1 MGQSGSY
8 ECDSESRSYLREYHA
23 ERKPKYDKK
32 FSRPSDSQKEKK
44 TVDLEE
50 KESFKSS
57 TAEGPSTEIICG
69 DTFPI
74 EGHQGDLFFDTGA
87 ADLYVLDQDEW
98 KLKKNLTSCILNT
111 SFYDDLVIGF
121 TAQDAQDNKIKY
133 YTTGCPSGSCEIDRK
148 SPCECNEN
156 IVINV
161 GDIAAQQ
168 NNSYRIDLFNK
179 GCQYT
184 LRLSP
189 RIIWDDG
196 SNKEIE
202 RYVNIG
208 DISMVNYAGDYKSVV
223 PITLDPMDLKEP
235 ITLEKF
241 NARYAAINPFIGYTY
256 LSLYSRSDMLG
267 KHKMYLYIFS
277 DPILNTN
284 QRSTSE
290 CSSGGVDQRSML
302 EHSSSS
308 SGIDQ
313 RSIPESK
320 PLPIKT
326 IEMNMNILEAL
337 NVTIRPSGDAN
348 FIFTEAS
355 GWLETNLVHLTFTNN
370 NNYPVTIKNAETFV
384 GTVVMYDTQNNEIT
398 EAKIP
403 PKQQIDIYIKLTRTT
418 PYMGGPVYSYIE
430 FYGSFVN
437 YANAFIGEL
446 DGSLIL
452 KENINLPNIYFYQT
466 PVESPHVF
474 TGTITNIYN
483 QDIKIGIANLIDDIN
498 ISTDTTCSISF
509 NGSTFDNTTTWEY
522 TIPANTPIPFT
533 MTMTYSGD
541 VSEPWI
547 FIGASFRWTNKT
559 YNELAFATTAI
570 MYNEGS
576 V

>member
-8 ECDSESRSYLREYHA
+8 DYDSNSRSYLKEYHSEAKIKHGKKISKFA
-23 ERKPKYDKK
+23 EKRE
-32 FSRPSDSQKEKK
+32 EKK
-44 TVDLEE
+44 SVDLEE

-57 TAEGPSTEIICG
+57 AADGPSAEIVCG

-87 ADLYVLDQDEW
+87 ADLYILDQDEW

-111 SFYDDLVIGF
+111 PLYDDLVIGF

-133 YTTGCPSGSCEIDRK
+133 YTTGRPSGSCEIDRR
-148 SPCECNEN
+148 SPCEN
-156 IVINV
+156 IVINI
-161 GDIAAQQ
+161 GDIVAQQ

-223 PITLDPMDLKEP
+223 PITLDPLDLKEP

-277 DPILNTN
+277 DPIMNTN

-290 CSSGGVDQRSML
+290 ECSSGQKSML
-302 EHSSSS
+302 EHPLGSSNQKSML
-308 SGIDQ
+308 
-313 RSIPESK
+313 ESK

-337 NVTIRPSGDAN
+337 NVTISSSGDAN

-355 GWLETNLVHLTFTNN
+355 GWLETNLIHLTFTNN

-403 PKQQIDIYIKLTRTT
+403 PKQQTEIYIKLTRTT

-437 YANAFIGEL
+437 YANAFIGEF

-466 PVESPHVF
+466 SVETPHVF

-570 MYNEGS
+570 MYNEEI